1 MILDDVHRG
10 IAKHKRPK
18 RLGRGLGSGQGK
30 TAGRGHKGAGSRA
43 GYSYRLGF
51 EGGQVPL
58 ARRVAKR
65 GFSNNFFAKKY
76 VIVNLATLE
85 AVFDNGAVVDAESL
99 RASGLL
105 KGQIDEIKV
114 LANGDL
120 SKKLTVKAH
129 RFSAAAIAKIEKA
142 GGKVEVIGVA

>member
-10 IAKHKRPK
+10 ISKHKRPK

-65 GFSNNFFAKKY
+65 GFSNNFFTKTYA
-76 VIVNLATLE
+76 IVNLATLE
-85 AVFDNGAVVDAESL
+85 DCFESGAVVDLESL
-99 RASGLL
+99 RAAGLV
-105 KGQIDEIKV
+105 KGQNDLVKI

-120 SKKLTVKAH
+120 TKKLTVKAN
-129 RFSAAAIAKIEKA
+129 RFSAAAVAKIQKA
-142 GGKVEVIGVA
+142 GGSVEVIDAV

>member
-10 IAKHKRPK
+10 VAKHKKAK
-18 RLGRGLGSGQGK
+18 RIGRGLGSGNGK
-30 TAGRGHKGAGSRA
+30 TAARGHKGAGSRA

-76 VIVNLATLE
+76 AIINLATLE
-85 AVFDNGAVVDAESL
+85 ESFDNGAVVDADSL
-99 RASGLL
+99 RSAGLI
-105 KGQIDEIKV
+105 KGQIDEVKI
-114 LANGDL
+114 LANGNL

-129 RFSAAAIAKIEKA
+129 RFSAAAVEKITQA
-142 GGKVEVIGVA
+142 GGKVEQIVG